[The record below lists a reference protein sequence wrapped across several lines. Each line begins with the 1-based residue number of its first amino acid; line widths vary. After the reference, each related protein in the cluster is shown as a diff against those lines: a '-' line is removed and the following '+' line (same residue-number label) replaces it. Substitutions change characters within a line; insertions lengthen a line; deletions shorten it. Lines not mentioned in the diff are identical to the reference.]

1 MNVTKTNKHSNVTIF
16 VHALVH
22 RNPYILFI
30 NMLINMLI
38 FAIEATDCSKPS
50 SSSNDQMIADSLT
63 EGNPHQPAFK
73 ST

>member
-1 MNVTKTNKHSNVTIF
+1 MLATIF

-30 NMLINMLI
+30 NMLI
-38 FAIEATDCSKPS
+38 FAIKATDCSKPS
-50 SSSNDQMIADSLT
+50 SSSNDQKIADSLS
-63 EGNPHQPAFK
+63 EGNPDQPAFK